1 MTIWKMTPMR
11 KNSNSMKEK
20 ITKRLNES
28 ASVHNQIATDLAFIE
43 LFATISKTITDSLKK
58 GGKVLLC
65 GNGGSAAD
73 AQHIAAE
80 FVNRFYLNRS
90 PYAAIALTT
99 DTSVITS
106 IANDFSYEE
115 IFSKQIEAFGKKDD
129 ILIAISTS
137 GTAANV
143 NLAVKVANNLGLKT
157 ISFTGKDG
165 GKLKD
170 LCDINFIVPSTDT
183 PRIQE
188 IHILAAHIICE
199 IVEEDLTCTEK

>member
-1 MTIWKMTPMR
+1 MT
-11 KNSNSMKEK
+11 SK
-20 ITKRLNES
+20 IQERLNES
-28 ASVHNQIATDLAFIE
+28 VTTHQKIASNPAYIE
-43 LFATISKTITDSLKK
+43 LLSTISDTITSSLKK

-80 FVNRFYLNRS
+80 FVNRFYINRS
-90 PYAAIALTT
+90 PYAAVALTT
-99 DTSVITS
+99 DTSIITS

-115 IFSKQIEAFGKKDD
+115 IFSKQVQAIGKPGDV
-129 ILIAISTS
+129 LIAISTS
-137 GTAANV
+137 GTADNV
-143 NLAVKVANNLGLKT
+143 NLAVKTANDQDITT

-170 LCDINFIVPSTDT
+170 LCNINFIVPSEDT

-199 IVEEDLTCTEK
+199 IVEEDLVCTEK

>member
-1 MTIWKMTPMR
+1 MKSKIEQRIAQSIDVHKKIAADVKYSDLLAQISSTIIK
-11 KNSNSMKEK
+11 
-20 ITKRLNES
+20 
-28 ASVHNQIATDLAFIE
+28 
-43 LFATISKTITDSLKK
+43 SLKA
-58 GGKVLLC
+58 GNKVLLC

-80 FVNRFYLNRS
+80 FVNRFYINRA
-90 PYAAIALTT
+90 PYAAVALTT
-99 DTSVITS
+99 DTSIITS

-115 IFSKQIEAFGKKDD
+115 IFSKQVEAIGKEGDV
-129 ILIAISTS
+129 LIAISTS

-143 NLAVKVANNLGLKT
+143 NLAVKVANEKNIT
-157 ISFTGKDG
+157 TVSFTGKDG

-170 LCDINFIVPSTDT
+170 LCDINFIVPTDDT

-199 IVEEDLTCTEK
+199 IIEEDLACTEK

>member
-1 MTIWKMTPMR
+1 MT
-11 KNSNSMKEK
+11 SK
-20 ITKRLNES
+20 IQERLNES
-28 ASVHNQIATDLAFIE
+28 VTTHQNIASNPAYIE
-43 LFATISKTITDSLKK
+43 LLSTISDTITSSLKK

-80 FVNRFYLNRS
+80 FVNRFYINRS
-90 PYAAIALTT
+90 PYAAVALTT
-99 DTSVITS
+99 DTSIITS

-115 IFSKQIEAFGKKDD
+115 IFSKQVQAIGKPGDV
-129 ILIAISTS
+129 LIAISTS
-137 GTAANV
+137 GTADNV
-143 NLAVKVANNLGLKT
+143 NLAVKTANDQDITT

-170 LCDINFIVPSTDT
+170 LCNINFIVPSEDT

-199 IVEEDLTCTEK
+199 IVEEDLVCTEK